1 MVRIMVPLWLLH
13 IEVQGGKRFY
23 CFLLKRAFK
32 AQTLGG
38 ALGATLRYAVS
49 EWVSVESFPYA
60 TLSVNLIG
68 SFLLGVLAVGL
79 AQNLLSANMA
89 LLLGMGV
96 LGAFTTMSTFS
107 LETVQM
113 FEQGKGSLAI
123 VYVALTMALGPLL
136 ALLGW
141 KIGESIFV

>member
-1 MVRIMVPLWLLH
+1 MLQQFGIV
-13 IEVQGGKRFY
+13 
-23 CFLLKRAFK
+23 A
-32 AQTLGG
+32 LGG

-113 FEQGKGSLAI
+113 FEQGKGSSAI

>member
-1 MVRIMVPLWLLH
+1 MLQQLGIV
-13 IEVQGGKRFY
+13 
-23 CFLLKRAFK
+23 A
-32 AQTLGG
+32 LGG

-49 EWVSVESFPYA
+49 EWVSVDSFPYA

-79 AQNLLSANMA
+79 AQNILSANMA
-89 LLLGMGV
+89 LLLGTGV

-107 LETVQM
+107 LETFEM
-113 FEQGKGSLAI
+113 FDRGQGSSAI
-123 VYVALTMALGPLL
+123 VYIVLTMTLGPLL

-141 KIGESIFV
+141 KLGESIFV

>member
-1 MVRIMVPLWLLH
+1 MLQQLGIV
-13 IEVQGGKRFY
+13 
-23 CFLLKRAFK
+23 A
-32 AQTLGG
+32 LGG

-49 EWVSVESFPYA
+49 EWVSVDSFPYA

-79 AQNLLSANMA
+79 AQNILSANMA
-89 LLLGMGV
+89 LLLGTGV

-107 LETVQM
+107 LETFEM
-113 FEQGKGSLAI
+113 FDQGQGSSAI
-123 VYVALTMALGPLL
+123 VYIVLTMTLGPLL

-141 KIGESIFV
+141 KLGESIFV

>member
-1 MVRIMVPLWLLH
+1 MLQQFGIV
-13 IEVQGGKRFY
+13 
-23 CFLLKRAFK
+23 A
-32 AQTLGG
+32 LGG
-38 ALGATLRYAVS
+38 ALGAILRYAVS

-141 KIGESIFV
+141 KIGESIFI

>member
-1 MVRIMVPLWLLH
+1 MLQQFGIV
-13 IEVQGGKRFY
+13 
-23 CFLLKRAFK
+23 A
-32 AQTLGG
+32 LGG

>member
-1 MVRIMVPLWLLH
+1 MLQQFGIV
-13 IEVQGGKRFY
+13 
-23 CFLLKRAFK
+23 A
-32 AQTLGG
+32 LGG

-49 EWVSVESFPYA
+49 EWVSIESFPYA

>member
-1 MVRIMVPLWLLH
+1 MLQQFGIV
-13 IEVQGGKRFY
+13 
-23 CFLLKRAFK
+23 A
-32 AQTLGG
+32 LGG

-123 VYVALTMALGPLL
+123 VYIALTMALGPLL

-141 KIGESIFV
+141 KIGESIFI